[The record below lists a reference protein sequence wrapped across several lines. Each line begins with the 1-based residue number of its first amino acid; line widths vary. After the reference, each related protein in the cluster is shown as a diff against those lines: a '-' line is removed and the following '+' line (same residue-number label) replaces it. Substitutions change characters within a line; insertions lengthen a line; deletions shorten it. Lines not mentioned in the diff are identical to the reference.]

1 MFPTFLVRRSAR
13 VSATPP
19 TKTAWQASAIGGLAD
34 AGGDRVDRDR
44 GDDEPAAAVKPR

>member
-34 AGGDRVDRDR
+34 AGADNPITTGILWGTFPV
-44 GDDEPAAAVKPR
+44 P